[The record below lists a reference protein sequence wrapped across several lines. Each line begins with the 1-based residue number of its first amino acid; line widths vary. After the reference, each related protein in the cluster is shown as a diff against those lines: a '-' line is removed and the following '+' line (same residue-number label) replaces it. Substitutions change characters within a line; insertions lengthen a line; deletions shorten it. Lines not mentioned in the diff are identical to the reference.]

1 MKNALIILL
10 ALVANVPFAQAQPED
25 YAPEPELRGKPV
37 QGGLIF
43 GKATP
48 GSKVWLDNT
57 AVMVSPQGLFVIGF
71 GRDETGTRTL
81 RVEPQQFEAW
91 EGDLTVQPREYD
103 IERVDGLPPRT
114 VTPDPEAAETHP
126 Q

>member
-1 MKNALIILL
+1 M
-10 ALVANVPFAQAQPED
+10 
-25 YAPEPELRGKPV
+25 
-37 QGGLIF
+37 IF

-48 GSKVWLDNT
+48 GSKVWLDDT

-91 EGDLTVQPREYD
+91 EGDLTVRPREYD

-114 VTPDPEAAETHP
+114 VTPDPEAAERIRQEGAMVSSARNRRDERTDFAASFEWILQP
-126 Q
+126 